1 MSGISNKQLQQDQN
15 HSLEQVARLQAQLD
29 QSQDHITKLEAQ
41 VAQGQDRVAHLEAQ
55 LIGSGDQDQGSDWR
69 PKWERLRVRL
79 QRSQNR
85 ELRQVRRS
93 MCDSD
98 QLKST
103 TEQLRVLNHMV
114 ALLHRDTE
122 QVDTHTL
129 RQFVFSVL
137 TEESGSRNINCLYSS
152 LWFC

>member
-55 LIGSGDQDQGSDWR
+55 LIGSGDRDQGSDWR
-69 PKWERLRVRL
+69 PKWERLRARL

-85 ELRQVRRS
+85 KLRQVRRS
-93 MCDSD
+93 MCDPD
-98 QLKST
+98 QLTAELRST
-103 TEQLRVLNHMV
+103 TEQLRALNHMV
-114 ALLHRDTE
+114 ALLHTDTE
-122 QVDTHTL
+122 QVHTHTHWSM
-129 RQFVFSVL
+129 RQFISSVF
-137 TEESGSRNINCLYSS
+137 TEEPGSRNMNCL
-152 LWFC
+152 